1 MVASQADAMVAWWPS
16 DPSTPGPRDPPG
28 SAKAAGRQAGLLQQW
43 TFEDPSARVLQLL
56 LFSPVG
62 IAANQGGAALDLGA
76 LVDQVFGLAKLRG
89 QPGAFIKYI
98 K

>member
-1 MVASQADAMVAWWPS
+1 VRRAQSPDTSSAWWPRKDAMVAIGS
-16 DPSTPGPRDPPG
+16 INPRAPQQQPEG
-28 SAKAAGRQAGLLQQW
+28 SAKAAGLLQQW

-76 LVDQVFGLAKLRG
+76 LVDQVFGLA
-89 QPGAFIKYI
+89 
-98 K
+98 

>member
-1 MVASQADAMVAWWPS
+1 MVATG
-16 DPSTPGPRDPPG
+16 DPSTPGPQGDPPG
-28 SAKAAGRQAGLLQQW
+28 SAAGLLQQW

-76 LVDQVFGLAKLRG
+76 LVDQVFGLAKNFV
-89 QPGAFIKYI
+89 QPGAFIE
-98 K
+98 